1 MRPSPLSEI
10 DASFVTSPDIHIDT
24 PPAAP
29 GAGPEWDE
37 AFIRVQS
44 YLRSFGMESPI
55 QLNEIASGIIQEAR
69 RSLREGAAGDPVGT
83 AMRITQARIGAWFA
97 RSGKPYDWSKGRDR
111 AQGRLALIVADLPKR
126 WRQSF
131 LSPAPLP
138 SELASAMNSVEIL
151 PGPEVQLSAMTPEP
165 LEFGILESGE
175 GRAQAKRMWLPARLF
190 FAWLLI
196 FGFFGIAWAASH

>member
-1 MRPSPLSEI
+1 MTPS
-10 DASFVTSPDIHIDT
+10 DIHIDAPT
-24 PPAAP
+24 PAP
-29 GAGPEWDE
+29 IADPEWDE
-37 AFIRVQS
+37 AFMRVQS
-44 YLRSFGMESPI
+44 YLRAYGMESPI
-55 QLNEIASGIIQEAR
+55 HLNNVASGIIQEAHQAYHD
-69 RSLREGAAGDPVGT
+69 GTPGDPVGT

-138 SELASAMNSVEIL
+138 SELASAMSSVEIL
-151 PGPEVQLSAMTPEP
+151 PGPEVKLSNMTPEP
-165 LEFGILESGE
+165 LEFGILDSGE
-175 GRAQAKRMWLPARLF
+175 GLAAAKRMWLPARLF
-190 FAWLLI
+190 FAWILI

>member
-1 MRPSPLSEI
+1 
-10 DASFVTSPDIHIDT
+10 
-24 PPAAP
+24 
-29 GAGPEWDE
+29 
-37 AFIRVQS
+37 
-44 YLRSFGMESPI
+44 MESPI
-55 QLNEIASGIIQEAR
+55 LLNDVASGIIQEAR
-69 RSLREGAAGDPVGT
+69 QAVHEGAPGDPLGT

-97 RSGKPYDWSKGRDR
+97 RSGRPYDWSKGRDR

-138 SELASAMNSVEIL
+138 SELASAMTSVEIL
-151 PGPEVQLSAMTPEP
+151 PGPEVQLSNMTPEP
-165 LEFGILESGE
+165 LEFGILEAGD
-175 GRAQAKRMWLPARLF
+175 GRVPAKRFWLPARLL

>member
-1 MRPSPLSEI
+1 MRPPHEFYAFTVTTSEI
-10 DASFVTSPDIHIDT
+10 HPDAPTTDPI
-24 PPAAP
+24 AP
-29 GAGPEWDE
+29 PEWDE
-37 AFIRVQS
+37 AFTRVQS
-44 YLRSFGMESPI
+44 YLRAFGMESPI
-55 QLNEIASGIIQEAR
+55 LLNEIASGIIEEAR
-69 RSLREGAAGDPVGT
+69 RSLRDGGAGDPVGT

-138 SELASAMNSVEIL
+138 PELAVAMNSVEIL
-151 PGPEVQLSAMTPEP
+151 PGPELQLSNMAPEP
-165 LEFGILESGE
+165 LEFGILDAGE
-175 GRAQAKRMWLPARLF
+175 ARAQAKRMWLPARLF